1 MSKLGKGLHLHFDP
15 QSGIAGDMTVA
26 ALVDAG
32 VPREVVTA
40 AVRAMG
46 VRGLKV
52 RFSRRK
58 RGAFTGTGF
67 EVTWPG
73 MPRPAKPSRAAR
85 GTPAKA
91 HAHEQVH
98 DHVHAHPH
106 DHDVEHAHGHEH
118 AHEHAHPHEPDYVHV
133 QRNSHP
139 RRGKTSHSASHSH
152 THTHSH
158 DHDHDHHAQD
168 EAKAQDHGGHAHHH
182 EHRDYAEI
190 RRLLKRARLDADA
203 RELAAEIFARVA
215 QVEGMLHGIPVEKI
229 AFHEV
234 GAYDSIADIVGAAAA
249 IAWLAPA
256 SISASPVVIGSG
268 MVRTAHG
275 PVAVPAP
282 ATAQLLAGVPVRAE
296 GQGELTTPTGAA
308 ILATVVDRFGPMPPV
323 RLTAQGMGAGTRE
336 LADRPNVLRV
346 VLGEPLGQ
354 ALPDSAPSVIL
365 LETNLDDMSPQLIE
379 PLVGALLA
387 AGALDAWSTPILM
400 KKGRPGFTVSAL
412 AAAAGTDEVSRAF
425 FENSTTIGLRSL
437 PLGRTVLA
445 RSRGEVKTP
454 YGSVSVKISA
464 LDGKVVV
471 ATPEF
476 EDCRRLARAGGKPVR
491 EVLAAASAAA
501 TFQFGLPGGRKAGTR
516 ARR

>member
-1 MSKLGKGLHLHFDP
+1 MSRLTQGLHLHFDP

-32 VPREVVTA
+32 VPRDVVTR
-40 AVRAMG
+40 AVAAMG

-73 MPRPAKPSRAAR
+73 MPRAVAKGPRTVRRAQAR
-85 GTPAKA
+85 TQA
-91 HAHEQVH
+91 HAHEH
-98 DHVHAHPH
+98 EHAHPH
-106 DHDVEHAHGHEH
+106 DHDADHHHEH
-118 AHEHAHPHEPDYVHV
+118 GHAHPHEHDHALAPP
-133 QRNSHP
+133 NSQP
-139 RRGKTSHSASHSH
+139 RRAKAGDSHGHTH

-158 DHDHDHHAQD
+158 DHDHPDHDHEHAS
-168 EAKAQDHGGHAHHH
+168 GGQAHHH

-190 RRLLKRARLDADA
+190 RRLLKRAKLDADA
-203 RELAAEIFARVA
+203 KELAAEIFAQVA
-215 QVEGMLHGIPVEKI
+215 QVEAMLHGIPVEKI

-256 SISASPVVIGSG
+256 SVSASPVVIGSG
-268 MVRTAHG
+268 TVRTAHG

-308 ILATVVDRFGPMPPV
+308 ILAAVVDRFGPMPPV
-323 RLTAQGMGAGTRE
+323 RLTAQGLGAGTRE
-336 LADRPNVLRV
+336 LPDRPNVLRV
-346 VLGEPLGQ
+346 VLGEPMGQ
-354 ALPDSAPSVIL
+354 PLPDSAPSVIL
-365 LETNLDDMSPQLIE
+365 LETNVDDMSPQLIE
-379 PLVGALLA
+379 PLLVALFG
-387 AGALDAWSTPILM
+387 AGALDAWSAPILM
-400 KKGRPGFTVSAL
+400 KKGRPAFTVSAL
-412 AAAAGTDEVSRAF
+412 APAGSTDEVARAF
-425 FENSTTIGLRSL
+425 FENSTTIGLRSQA
-437 PLGRTVLA
+437 LGRTVLA
-445 RSRGEVKTP
+445 RSRGQVKTP
-454 YGSVSVKISA
+454 YGNVSVKISA

-476 EDCRRLARAGGKPVR
+476 EDCRRLAKAGGKPVR

-501 TFQFGLPGGRKAGTR
+501 TYQFGLPGRKAGTR